1 MVKSEEGKMVPLA
14 KGLELVLDGA
24 DISTANRAAA
34 KSNFMEAFEDGERHP
49 FILGHPFIL
58 NAFYVL
64 SKKANWQEMVSISSC
79 GRVYLYVVS

>member
-34 KSNFMEAFEDGERHP
+34 KSNFMEAFEDGEVTLP
-49 FILGHPFIL
+49 FSDTYSF
-58 NAFYVL
+58 
-64 SKKANWQEMVSISSC
+64 SKFFTYYQ
-79 GRVYLYVVS
+79 GRRVGRRWCL

>member
-1 MVKSEEGKMVPLA
+1 MVPLA

-34 KSNFMEAFEDGERHP
+34 KSNFMEAFEDGEKHSLILGHP
-49 FILGHPFIL
+49 FILGPSFIL

-64 SKKANWQEMVSISSC
+64 SRKTGWQEVVSISSC
-79 GRVYLYVVS
+79 GRVHWYVVS